1 MEPIYWYC
9 LSYIVGSVTAGY
21 LCYRYAVDRTVVET
35 LNTLVDEHYVRTRIL
50 KDGTTDLIRLPTKY
64 RTKKRT

>member
-21 LCYRYAVDRTVVET
+21 LCYRYAVERTVSDT
-35 LNTLVDEHYVRTRIL
+35 LNTLVDEHYVRTR
-50 KDGTTDLIRLPTKY
+50 TTPTGELDLIKIPVKY
-64 RTKKRT
+64 RTKR